1 MSGTATAVAVLIP
14 APRPSVDD
22 DVVVSVLPAT
32 LYVPEAS
39 QWLSTSTGRIASEG
53 YSWMQ
58 AVHWVAGSG
67 LYTPRAYRNHG
78 PRAFGPTTVFIAQ
91 LLSELS
97 PCRPGVDYLMRRTS
111 LSKRAVQD
119 HLRMLRETGL
129 LAYIV
134 KGTRVAEEGNQASEF
149 ALMVPPAFDQALG
162 IRTVQRDQ
170 GAPAYTRAMT
180 GIADVGRELMA
191 KLGRKASQKV
201 RKPRKAAVK
210 GPAKPA
216 RKGSV
221 GVAGAAVSD
230 EARCTPMQVGSC
242 SSSPAATTSLPSE
255 TDIAGG
261 QSESS
266 TRKKSGQRGRRGI
279 NTVGRR
285 YQLAAELIREI
296 PWLGRAST
304 PRIAWVVRHV
314 ADAGWSS
321 AEVQG
326 WLHARGEV
334 DTVHRASGLL
344 ATLLRGAHGIVRTPA
359 ARAGLVSDWRDSRI
373 AAARRHQE
381 LEAVPQGPRSQA
393 AKAAWMPYL
402 TARQALPTD
411 YDKTAG
417 TVVDQ
422 HTELGPSIQEAADMR
437 VLALAEYSDGHAN
450 LIRSVITSN
459 GRPGAEAIFGAELVR
474 RALNIPRPTHQTT
487 TAHHR

>member
-1 MSGTATAVAVLIP
+1 MAAPAAVLLPAPRASVDDGAVAVLP
-14 APRPSVDD
+14 G
-22 DVVVSVLPAT
+22 LF
-32 LYVPEAS
+32 VPEAG
-39 QWLSTSTGRIASEG
+39 QWLTTTAGRVALDG

-67 LYTPRAYRNHG
+67 LYEPRRHRSHG
-78 PRAFGPTTVFIAQ
+78 PRTFGVTTVRVAQ
-91 LLSELS
+91 ELAQLS
-97 PCRPGVDYLMRRTS
+97 PCRPGIKYLMRRVG
-111 LSKRAVQD
+111 LSERAVQD

-134 KGTRVAEEGNQASEF
+134 KGTRVAVEGGQASEF
-149 ALMVPPAFDQALG
+149 ALVVPPAFDVALG
-162 IRTVQRDQ
+162 IRTVLRDDT
-170 GAPAYTRAMT
+170 APAYTRAMT
-180 GIADVGRELMA
+180 GIADAGRELMA
-191 KLGRKASQKV
+191 KLARKASRKV
-201 RKPRKAAVK
+201 RKPRKPTPK

-216 RKGSV
+216 QEGAVGSPET
-221 GVAGAAVSD
+221 GVSD
-230 EARCTPMQVGSC
+230 ETRCTPKQVGSC
-242 SSSPAATTSLPSE
+242 SSSPAGTTSLPSE
-255 TDIAGG
+255 TTDIASGK
-261 QSESS
+261 SESS
-266 TRKKSGQRGRRGI
+266 IRKVSGHKARRGI
-279 NTVGRR
+279 NAVGRR

-314 ADAGWSS
+314 ADAGWSA

-344 ATLLRGAHGIVRTPA
+344 ATLLRGAQEIVRTPE

-402 TARQALPTD
+402 TDRQALPTD

-422 HTELGPSIQEAADMR
+422 HASSGLSALEVADMR
-437 VLALAEYSDGHAN
+437 ALAQTEYDNGQST
-450 LIRSVITSN
+450 LVRSIVTSS
-459 GRPGAEAIFGAELVR
+459 GRGAAELIFGAELVH
-474 RALNIPRPTHQTT
+474 RALNIPRPTRPMT
-487 TAHHR
+487 TARR

>member
-1 MSGTATAVAVLIP
+1 MSSTAAPVAALIP

-22 DVVVSVLPAT
+22 VAVSVLPA

-39 QWLSTSTGRIASEG
+39 QWLSSSAGRVALDG

-67 LYTPRAYRNHG
+67 LYEPRRHRSHG
-78 PRAFGPTTVFIAQ
+78 PRSFGPTTVRVAQ
-91 LLSELS
+91 ELAELS
-97 PCRPGVDYLMRRTS
+97 PCRPGIKYLMRRTS

-134 KGTRVAEEGNQASEF
+134 KGTRVAEEGGQASQF
-149 ALMVPPAFDQALG
+149 ALMVPSAFDQALG

-170 GAPAYTRAMT
+170 EAPAYTRAMT
-180 GIADVGRELMA
+180 GIADAGRELMA
-191 KLGRKASQKV
+191 KLGRKASRKV
-201 RKPRKAAVK
+201 RKPRKAAS
-210 GPAKPA
+210 
-216 RKGSV
+216 KGSATPAQE
-221 GVAGAAVSD
+221 GAAGASEAAVSG
-230 EARCTPMQVGSC
+230 EARCTPMGGSC
-242 SSSPAATTSLPSE
+242 SGLSTAATTSLPSE
-255 TDIAGG
+255 TTDIASGK
-261 QSESS
+261 SKSS
-266 TRKKSGQRGRRGI
+266 IRKVSGDKARRGI

-304 PRIAWVVRHV
+304 PRIAWVLRHV
-314 ADAGWSS
+314 ADAGWSA

-344 ATLLRGAHGIVRTPA
+344 ATLLRGAHEIVSTPEA
-359 ARAGLVSDWRDSRI
+359 LAGLVSDWRDSRI

-393 AKAAWMPYL
+393 AKAEWLPYVTAGQAL
-402 TARQALPTD
+402 TAD
-411 YDKTAG
+411 YDKTSG
-417 TVVDQ
+417 TVADQ
-422 HTELGPSIQEAADMR
+422 HVGHAMSAQEVEDLRAQAKQ
-437 VLALAEYSDGHAN
+437 EYSNGQND
-450 LIRSVITSN
+450 LIRVIITGS
-459 GRPGAEAIFGAELVR
+459 GRGAAEVIFGAELVH
-474 RALNIPRPTHQTT
+474 RALNIPRP
-487 TAHHR
+487 ARPMSAANRW

>member
-1 MSGTATAVAVLIP
+1 MAAPAALMLP
-14 APRPSVDD
+14 APRRATDD
-22 DVVVSVLPAT
+22 TGTVALMPELFVA
-32 LYVPEAS
+32 EAS
-39 QWLSTSTGRIASEG
+39 QWLSTSSGRIAGEG

-67 LYTPRAYRNHG
+67 LYQPRRRRSHG
-78 PRAFGPTTVFIAQ
+78 PRSFGPTTVYIAQ

-97 PCRPGVDYLMRRTS
+97 PCRPGIGYLMRRTS

-134 KGTRVAEEGNQASEF
+134 KGTRVAEGGNQASEF

-170 GAPAYTRAMT
+170 NAPTYTRAMT
-180 GIADVGRELMA
+180 GVTDAGRELMA
-191 KLGRKASQKV
+191 KLARKAS
-201 RKPRKAAVK
+201 RKPRKAVGNA
-210 GPAKPA
+210 PAKPA
-216 RKGSV
+216 RKGPV
-221 GVAGAAVSD
+221 RVAEAAVSN
-230 EARCTPMQVGSC
+230 EARCTPMQVGNC

-255 TDIAGG
+255 TTDIASGK
-261 QSESS
+261 SESP
-266 TRKKSGQRGRRGI
+266 TRKKSGKQARRGI

-314 ADAGWSS
+314 ADAGWNA
-321 AEVQG
+321 AEVQA

-334 DTVHRASGLL
+334 DTVHRASGFL
-344 ATLLRGAHGIVRTPA
+344 ANLLRGAHEIVRTPEA
-359 ARAGLVSDWRDSRI
+359 MAGMVSDWRDSRI

-393 AKAAWMPYL
+393 AKAEWTPWL
-402 TARQALPTD
+402 TARQALPAD
-411 YDKTAG
+411 YDKTVG

-422 HTELGPSIQEAADMR
+422 HVGHAMSALEVADMR
-437 VLALAEYSDGHAN
+437 ALAKAEYDNGQNS
-450 LIRSVITSN
+450 LVRSIVTSS
-459 GRPGAEAIFGAELVR
+459 GRPGAELIFGAELVH
-474 RALNIPRPTHQTT
+474 RALNIPRPTRPTT
-487 TAHHR
+487 TACR

>member
-1 MSGTATAVAVLIP
+1 MSGVAAPAAALLPAPRASLDDIAVAVLP
-14 APRPSVDD
+14 G
-22 DVVVSVLPAT
+22 LF
-32 LYVPEAS
+32 VPEAS
-39 QWLSTSTGRIASEG
+39 QWLSTSAGRVALDG

-67 LYTPRAYRNHG
+67 LYTPRAYRDHG
-78 PRAFGPTTVFIAQ
+78 PRSFGPTTIFIAQ

-97 PCRPGVDYLMRRTS
+97 PCRPGIDFLMRRTS

-129 LAYIV
+129 LAYVV

-149 ALMVPPAFDQALG
+149 ALMVPPPFDLTLG

-170 GAPAYTRAMT
+170 EAPAYTRVMT
-180 GIADVGRELMA
+180 GIADAGRELMA
-191 KLGRKASQKV
+191 KLGRKASRQV
-201 RKPRKAAVK
+201 RKPRKAAPK
-210 GPAKPA
+210 GPVKPA
-216 RKGSV
+216 REGAA
-221 GVAGAAVSD
+221 GVPAAAVSG

-255 TDIAGG
+255 TTDIAGG
-261 QSESS
+261 KSESS
-266 TRKKSGQRGRRGI
+266 IRKVSGEKARRGI
-279 NTVGRR
+279 NVVGRR

-314 ADAGWSS
+314 ADAGWSA

-344 ATLLRGAHGIVRTPA
+344 ATLLRGAHEIVRTPE

-381 LEAVPQGPRSQA
+381 LEAVPQGPRSQV
-393 AKAAWMPYL
+393 AKAEWMPYL
-402 TARQALPTD
+402 TACQALPAD
-411 YDKTAG
+411 YDRTAG

-422 HTELGPSIQEAADMR
+422 HVGLGLSALEVADMR
-437 VLALAEYSDGHAN
+437 ALAQAEYGNGQSS
-450 LIRSVITSN
+450 LVRSIVTSS
-459 GRPGAEAIFGAELVR
+459 GRGAADLIFGGELVH
-474 RALNIPRPTHQTT
+474 RALNIPRPTRPMT
-487 TAHHR
+487 TARR

>member
-1 MSGTATAVAVLIP
+1 MSAVAAPAAVMLP
-14 APRPSVDD
+14 APRRAVDD
-22 DVVVSVLPAT
+22 T
-32 LYVPEAS
+32 GTVPVMPELFVAEAS
-39 QWLSTSTGRIASEG
+39 QWLSSSAGRVAGEG

-58 AVHWVAGSG
+58 VVHWVAGSG
-67 LYTPRAYRNHG
+67 LYKPRRHRSHG
-78 PRAFGPTTVFIAQ
+78 PRSFGVTTVFIAQ

-97 PCRPGVDYLMRRTS
+97 PCRPGIGYLMRRTS

-170 GAPAYTRAMT
+170 DAPTYTRAMT
-180 GIADVGRELMA
+180 GVADAGRELMA
-191 KLGRKASQKV
+191 KLARKAS
-201 RKPRKAAVK
+201 RKPRKAV
-210 GPAKPA
+210 GTKPA
-216 RKGSV
+216 RNGPV
-221 GVAGAAVSD
+221 GVAEAAVPN

-255 TDIAGG
+255 TTDIASGK
-261 QSESS
+261 SESP
-266 TRKKSGQRGRRGI
+266 TRKKSGKQARRGI

-314 ADAGWSS
+314 ADAGWNA
-321 AEVQG
+321 AEVQA

-344 ATLLRGAHGIVRTPA
+344 ATLLRGAEQIARTPE

-393 AKAAWMPYL
+393 ANAEWMPYL
-402 TARQALPTD
+402 SARRALPAD

-417 TVVDQ
+417 TVVDRNVGSGLSAS
-422 HTELGPSIQEAADMR
+422 EVADMR
-437 VLALAEYSDGHAN
+437 ALAKAEYAN
-450 LIRSVITSN
+450 GQSSLVRSIITSS
-459 GRPGAEAIFGAELVR
+459 GRASAELIFGSELVH
-474 RALNIPRPTHQTT
+474 RAFNIPRPTRPMAA
-487 TAHHR
+487 AHRR

>member
-1 MSGTATAVAVLIP
+1 MSGSAAAVAVLIP
-14 APRPSVDD
+14 APRPSFD
-22 DVVVSVLPAT
+22 DVAVSVLPAT

-39 QWLSTSTGRIASEG
+39 QWLTTSTGRVALDG

-67 LYTPRAYRNHG
+67 LYEPRRHRSHG
-78 PRAFGPTTVFIAQ
+78 PRSFGLTTVRVAQ
-91 LLSELS
+91 VLAELS
-97 PCRPGVDYLMRRTS
+97 PCRPGITYLMRRIG

-134 KGTRVAEEGNQASEF
+134 KGTRVAEEGGQASEF
-149 ALMVPPAFDQALG
+149 ALMVPPTFDRALG
-162 IRTVQRDQ
+162 IRTVQRDPE
-170 GAPAYTRAMT
+170 APAYTRAMT
-180 GIADVGRELMA
+180 GIADAGRELMA
-191 KLGRKASQKV
+191 KLGRKASRKV
-201 RKPRKAAVK
+201 RKPRKAAPKDSVK
-210 GPAKPA
+210 AA
-216 RKGSV
+216 REGVV
-221 GVAGAAVSD
+221 GAPETAVSG

-255 TDIAGG
+255 TTDIAGG
-261 QSESS
+261 KSESS
-266 TRKKSGQRGRRGI
+266 TRKQSGDKARRGI

-304 PRIAWVVRHV
+304 PRIAWVIRHV
-314 ADAGWSS
+314 ADAGWSA

-344 ATLLRGAHGIVRTPA
+344 ATLLRGAHEIVRTPE
-359 ARAGLVSDWRDSRI
+359 ARAGLVSDWRDSRT

-393 AKAAWMPYL
+393 AKAEWLPYV
-402 TARQALPTD
+402 TARQALTAD
-411 YDKTAG
+411 YDKTTG

-422 HTELGPSIQEAADMR
+422 HTGLGLSSSEVADMR
-437 VLALAEYSDGHAN
+437 ALAQAEYDNGQN
-450 LIRSVITSN
+450 TLVRSIVTSS
-459 GRPGAEAIFGAELVR
+459 GRGAAELIFGAELAH
-474 RALNIPRPTHQTT
+474 RALNIPRPTRPMT
-487 TAHHR
+487 TARR

>member
-1 MSGTATAVAVLIP
+1 MSAVAAPAAVMLPAPRRAVDDADAVAVMPELFV
-14 APRPSVDD
+14 A
-22 DVVVSVLPAT
+22 
-32 LYVPEAS
+32 EAS
-39 QWLSTSTGRIASEG
+39 QWLSSSAGRVAGEG

-67 LYTPRAYRNHG
+67 LYQPRRHRSHG
-78 PRAFGPTTVFIAQ
+78 PRSFGPTTVYIAQ

-97 PCRPGVDYLMRRTS
+97 PCRPGIGYLMRRTS

-134 KGTRVAEEGNQASEF
+134 KGTRVVEGGNQASEF

-170 GAPAYTRAMT
+170 DAPTYTRAMT
-180 GIADVGRELMA
+180 GVTDAGRELMA
-191 KLGRKASQKV
+191 KLARKASRKV
-201 RKPRKAAVK
+201 RKPRKAVGN

-216 RKGSV
+216 RKGPV
-221 GVAGAAVSD
+221 RVAEAAVSN

-255 TDIAGG
+255 TTDIASGK
-261 QSESS
+261 SESP
-266 TRKKSGQRGRRGI
+266 TRKKSGKQARRGI

-314 ADAGWSS
+314 ADAGWNA
-321 AEVQG
+321 AEVQA

-344 ATLLRGAHGIVRTPA
+344 ATLLRGAEQITRTPE

-393 AKAAWMPYL
+393 AKAEWMPYL
-402 TARQALPTD
+402 SARRALPTD
-411 YDKTAG
+411 YDKAAG
-417 TVVDQ
+417 TVVDRNVGSGLSAS
-422 HTELGPSIQEAADMR
+422 EVADMR
-437 VLALAEYSDGHAN
+437 ALAKAEYAN
-450 LIRSVITSN
+450 GQSSLVRSIITSS
-459 GRPGAEAIFGAELVR
+459 GRASAELIFGGELVH
-474 RALNIPRPTHQTT
+474 RALNIPRPTRPMAA
-487 TAHHR
+487 AHRR